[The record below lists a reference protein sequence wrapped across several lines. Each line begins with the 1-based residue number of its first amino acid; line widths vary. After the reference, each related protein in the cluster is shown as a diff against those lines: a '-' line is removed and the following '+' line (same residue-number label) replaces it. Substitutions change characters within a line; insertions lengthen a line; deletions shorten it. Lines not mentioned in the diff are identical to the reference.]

1 MSAIFGV
8 GPNLPRF
15 AAAAADRSPAG
26 VEKMSSSRFVGVFCG
41 SRGRPCWAC
50 GLYAEYTSLGVERQR
65 RRRPRSLLS
74 VVARRDVVCALS
86 WWWDEVNFRIPCGE
100 AALLFAAAIRVEWRA
115 GVGHFLYRFDPGED
129 ALHNNSVFVAVT
141 RVVFCPDRDAPLADV
156 VDDFRPVR
164 VDRAGG
170 GVPVEVERIA
180 DCRSVFGLMGV
191 VS

>member
-1 MSAIFGV
+1 MWVVCRVYFGE
-8 GPNLPRF
+8 G
-15 AAAAADRSPAG
+15 A
-26 VEKMSSSRFVGVFCG
+26 
-41 SRGRPCWAC
+41 
-50 GLYAEYTSLGVERQR
+50 SLGVERQR

-86 WWWDEVNFRIPCGE
+86 WWWDKVNFRIPCGE

-115 GVGHFLYRFDPGED
+115 GVGLFLYRFDPGED
-129 ALHNNSVFVAVT
+129 ALHDNSVFVAVT

-164 VDRAGG
+164 VDRAGVG
-170 GVPVEVERIA
+170 IPVEVKRVA

-191 VS
+191 VSRSKVFKRLGVVFLLSTYNI